1 MFYYSQDANSPS
13 SSSTTTTVSRN
24 ENKFLKPNM
33 QQHSPLVNNLYPN
46 MCSSPYLGN
55 QFTPTYNDSI
65 YSSGYSSAN
74 SSFNNQSLFRNSP
87 LITITNQNYNFIN
100 QTTVSDNFESK
111 HKFLIRK
118 LFIIRKTIN

>member
-1 MFYYSQDANSPS
+1 MFYYSQDSTTPSP
-13 SSSTTTTVSRN
+13 TTTVSRN
-24 ENKFLKPNM
+24 ENKFVKRNM
-33 QQHSPLVNNLYPN
+33 QQHSPLVNTLYPN

-55 QFTPTYNDSI
+55 QFTPTYNDSV

-100 QTTVSDNFESK
+100 QTTVSDNFGSK
-111 HKFLIRK
+111 NKFLIK
-118 LFIIRKTIN
+118 NLFLIRKTIN